1 MPRELI
7 TIQVGQCGNQ
17 VGCRFWDIAL
27 QEHAKYNTSGMFDD
41 AMSSFFRNVDT
52 RYEDPVEVGG
62 KSGSQPVRSLKARA
76 VLIDMEEG
84 VVNNVMKSSLAELF
98 DTRQFVTDVSG
109 AGNNWAYGHDVYGPQ
124 YKEELLGKIRRTV
137 EQCDSLQV
145 RSEMGNSL

>member
-27 QEHAKYNTSGMFDD
+27 QEHAKYNTAGMFDD
-41 AMSSFFRNVDT
+41 ALSSFFRNVDT
-52 RYEDPVEVGG
+52 RYADPVEIAGP
-62 KSGSQPVRSLKARA
+62 SGSQPIKSLKARA

-84 VVNNVMKSSLAELF
+84 VVNNVMKSSLAEIF

-109 AGNNWAYGHDVYGPQ
+109 AGNNWAHGHDVYGPKYRQ
-124 YKEELLGKIRRTV
+124 ELL
-137 EQCDSLQV
+137 DSPGGRAV
-145 RSEMGNSL
+145 